1 MRTKCFKLLT
11 FTIWTFFAANALSQ
25 GLDIDCGRFKLE
37 VSSISSMNFI
47 YPADFNEEDHSNTS
61 GKISFMSRN
70 WTDRN
75 KIYYETAYE
84 QDLFALSSHKYLKY
98 APSQISVD
106 GVNVSQ
112 SLNTITTVDNSIISD
127 QIVEQTLVSSM
138 GLKIIS
144 RTYGFSHPK
153 YQDFAITHYMIINT
167 GEADEYSGVDL
178 PNQRINNLYFL
189 MQRWNS
195 WPDQHL
201 SDRYHAGTNSFYID
215 YYGDEPADSLKIFY
229 GWDGDDPD
237 NGPYEDEGNPA
248 YGADYEFLTPYYSGV
263 GLIHADRSVSD
274 RTNDNNKVTA
284 VLRGSNYSLTNWSNT
299 ELFTYLTT
307 PGNYPNPI
315 NPDLPGMNPKT
326 EQQPRIYMS
335 IGPYNLNFG
344 DTVNVVMFYGVGA
357 RGTEECREWGLK
369 YKNGVITAKQKNEF
383 LRWGK
388 TDLFDKLSSARRI
401 WKNKLQLPEGN
412 NLNPPSSIDVQSG
425 PGYVELNWNTVP
437 GAQSYKLYRA
447 VGVKDSVLYPLLTQI
462 LTGTYYKDEDVNRGF
477 DYYYNITAVDA
488 KGVESSKYWARTSRK
503 SAVPRTAQG
512 VDDLSQVRVVP
523 NPFVY
528 DKSAKGNYPGQKDK
542 LLFAGLPGPCKI
554 TIYTVSGDI
563 VDEIDHDSME
573 GTQEWFQISK
583 FNQYISSGVYIYHV
597 ESKEGR
603 GSTIG
608 KFIIV
613 R

>member
-1 MRTKCFKLLT
+1 
-11 FTIWTFFAANALSQ
+11 
-25 GLDIDCGRFKLE
+25 
-37 VSSISSMNFI
+37 
-47 YPADFNEEDHSNTS
+47 
-61 GKISFMSRN
+61 
-70 WTDRN
+70 
-75 KIYYETAYE
+75 
-84 QDLFALSSHKYLKY
+84 
-98 APSQISVD
+98 
-106 GVNVSQ
+106 
-112 SLNTITTVDNSIISD
+112 
-127 QIVEQTLVSSM
+127 
-138 GLKIIS
+138 
-144 RTYGFSHPK
+144 
-153 YQDFAITHYMIINT
+153 MIINT

-178 PNQRINNLYFL
+178 PNQKINDLYFL

-201 SDRYHAGTNSFYID
+201 SDKYHAGTNSFYID

-248 YGADYEFLTPYYSGV
+248 YGSDYEFLTPYYSGV

-357 RGTEECREWGLK
+357 RSTEECREWGLK
-369 YKNGVITAKQKNEF
+369 YKNGEITAKQKNEF

-388 TDLFDKLSSARRI
+388 TDLFNKLGSARRI
-401 WKNKLQLPEGN
+401 WNNKLQLPEGN
-412 NLNPPSSIDVQSG
+412 NLNPPPSINVQSG
-425 PGYVELNWNTVP
+425 PGYVELNWNAVP

-447 VGVKDSVLYPLLTQI
+447 VGVRDSVLYPLLTQN

-573 GTQEWFQISK
+573 GTQEWFQISRY
-583 FNQYISSGVYIYHV
+583 NQYISSGVYIYHV